1 MKDRIDRALAEI
13 RQRHRKDD
21 RLLVAV
27 SGPPATGK
35 STFSEMLL
43 EALTQ
48 IDSQATT
55 ACVVPMDGF
64 HLDNSQLDRLG
75 LRARKGAP
83 STFDVDGFHSLLER
97 IRATRKPVYYP
108 VFDRVRDLAITGAG
122 VVLPETEIVI
132 VEGNYLMLD
141 EDPWTALAPLFDLE
155 IFLDTPSSLLEKR
168 LVQRWLDHGHD
179 PEAALD
185 RARSNDIPN
194 AERVLGSIR
203 RSPNTMVL
211 PGE

>member
-1 MKDRIDRALAEI
+1 MKDRVDLVLGEI
-13 RQRHRKDD
+13 RRRRQISK

-43 EALTQ
+43 EALTRT
-48 IDSQATT
+48 DGQATT

-75 LRARKGAP
+75 LRSRKGAP
-83 STFDVDGFHSLLER
+83 STFDFDGFHSLLER
-97 IRATRKPVYYP
+97 IRATRRPVYYP
-108 VFDRVRDLAITGAG
+108 VFDRVRDLAVAGAG
-122 VVLPETEIVI
+122 VVLPETEIVV

-141 EDPWTALAPLFDLE
+141 EDPWAALAPLFDLE
-155 IFLDTPSSLLEKR
+155 IFLDTPPPLLEKR
-168 LVQRWLDHGHD
+168 LIQRWLDHGHD
-179 PEAALD
+179 SEAARN
-185 RARSNDIPN
+185 RAQSNDIPN

-203 RSPNTMVL
+203 RTPNAMIL